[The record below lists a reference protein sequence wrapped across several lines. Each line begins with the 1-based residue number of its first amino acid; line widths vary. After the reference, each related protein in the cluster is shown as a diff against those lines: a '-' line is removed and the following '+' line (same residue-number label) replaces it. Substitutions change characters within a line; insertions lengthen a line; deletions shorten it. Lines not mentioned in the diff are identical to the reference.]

1 MLRRSILK
9 ILILL
14 STGYAVIIM
23 LHWPIGFTFF
33 TLLSNIYVAA
43 VVLLQLLSGGGK
55 YRVLKYSAAVSICI
69 TFLVYLFVLAP
80 MMPGGILGGY
90 RQDHYSS
97 LCLHLITPAFTI
109 ADFFLNDADGV
120 WEKKHVF
127 AALAP
132 PALYLVFVLVL
143 GKLGVRWGAGKMVA
157 PYLFLNYE
165 APAGWFGFM
174 PQTADYS
181 TLGVGVFYCI
191 LALLLLFTLIAW
203 LFLAIAKAAG
213 KRSKT
218 E

>member
-1 MLRRSILK
+1 MFRRNILK

-14 STGYAVIIM
+14 STGYAVAIM
-23 LHWPIGFTFF
+23 MHWPIAFTFF

-43 VVLLQLLSGGGK
+43 VVLMQLLSGGRK

-80 MMPGGILGGY
+80 MMPGGILAGY

-97 LCLHLITPAFTI
+97 LCLHLITPALTI

-127 AALAP
+127 AALIP
-132 PALYLVFVLVL
+132 PALYLVFILVL
-143 GKLGVRWGAGKMVA
+143 GKLGVRWGAGRMIA

-165 APAGWFGFM
+165 APAGWFGFI
-174 PQTADYS
+174 PQTANYT
-181 TLGVGVFYCI
+181 TLGIGVFYCI

-203 LFLAIAKAAG
+203 LFLSIARAAG
-213 KRSKT
+213 KRSKK

>member
-1 MLRRSILK
+1 MFRRNILK

-14 STGYAVIIM
+14 STGYAIIRM

-33 TLLSNIYVAA
+33 TQLSNLYVAA
-43 VVLLQLLSGGGK
+43 VVLMQLLSGGRK
-55 YRVLKYSAAVSICI
+55 YRVLKYSAAVSIFI
-69 TFLVYLFVLAP
+69 TFLIYLLVLAP
-80 MMPGGILGGY
+80 MMPGGILTAY

-97 LCLHLITPAFTI
+97 LCLHLITPALAI

-127 AALAP
+127 AALIP
-132 PALYLVFVLVL
+132 PALYLVFVLIL
-143 GKLGVRWGAGKMVA
+143 GKLGVRWGAGNMVA

-174 PQTADYS
+174 PQTANYT
-181 TLGVGVFYCI
+181 TLGIGVFYCI
-191 LALLLLFTLIAW
+191 IALLLLFTLIAR
-203 LFLAIAKAAG
+203 LFLSIARAAG

>member
-1 MLRRSILK
+1 ML
-9 ILILL
+9 
-14 STGYAVIIM
+14 
-23 LHWPIGFTFF
+23 
-33 TLLSNIYVAA
+33 
-43 VVLLQLLSGGGK
+43 
-55 YRVLKYSAAVSICI
+55 
-69 TFLVYLFVLAP
+69 
-80 MMPGGILGGY
+80 
-90 RQDHYSS
+90 
-97 LCLHLITPAFTI
+97 TI

-181 TLGVGVFYCI
+181 TLGIGVFYCI
-191 LALLLLFTLIAW
+191 LALLLLFTLIAR
-203 LFLAIAKAAG
+203 LFLSIARAAG

>member
-1 MLRRSILK
+1 MFRRNILK

-14 STGYAVIIM
+14 STGYAVAIM
-23 LHWPIGFTFF
+23 MHWPIAFTFF

-43 VVLLQLLSGGGK
+43 VVLMQLLSGGRK

-69 TFLVYLFVLAP
+69 TFLVYLFVRAP
-80 MMPGGILGGY
+80 MMPGGILAGY

-97 LCLHLITPAFTI
+97 LCLHLITPALTI

-127 AALAP
+127 AALIP
-132 PALYLVFVLVL
+132 PALYLVFILVL
-143 GKLGVRWGAGKMVA
+143 GKLGVRWGAGRMIA

-165 APAGWFGFM
+165 APAGWFGFI
-174 PQTADYS
+174 PQTANYT
-181 TLGVGVFYCI
+181 TLGIGVFYCI

-203 LFLAIAKAAG
+203 LFLSIARAAG
-213 KRSKT
+213 KRSKK